1 MTLSKRLNI
10 IFFVVVIAVLAITGF
25 SFLAAYHIF
34 SDFGK
39 DYNFIAQRL
48 NTNIYALMI
57 ISALTAISGI
67 IIFRGLMNRILKL
80 IGELNSFTR
89 NMIHGGQ
96 KITVDVKESDEL
108 KTLADNL
115 NRMADSYKEKISV
128 LENSMDKQQRAVR
141 ELAILNELMGF
152 VTSEVNLDFILK
164 NFVSR
169 TCDLIKSEHCAAII
183 FEPESL
189 KPNVFVTKE
198 EILDPS
204 AIHMNSEGFFK
215 KLLKDMVPLRFSSD
229 PDNPQ
234 TRIKITDI
242 NLEGKDVLVVPL
254 IFSNTL
260 SGLLLLANKLEGS
273 YTREDEDVL
282 MDFSFQAF
290 QTIAMHEQ
298 IRRLAVTDGLT
309 GLNNHRHFQERLSHE
324 VELANRYNK
333 NLSLLILDVDH
344 FKTFNDVYGHQV
356 GDLVLKSI
364 AAIILEQVR
373 RTDFAA
379 RYGGE
384 EFAVIMQETGYDG
397 ARILAE
403 RLRKTI
409 AETPFT
415 LPDGAKALITVSVG
429 FASIPENTRDKTWLI
444 EMADKAM
451 YYAKERGRN
460 LSCGFGD

>member
-1 MTLSKRLNI
+1 MTLSKKLNI
-10 IFFVVVIAVLAITGF
+10 IFFVVIVAVLAITGF

-39 DYNFIAQRL
+39 DYNFIAERL
-48 NTNIYALMI
+48 STNIYALMI
-57 ISALTAISGI
+57 IAALTAISGI
-67 IIFRGLMNRILKL
+67 IIFRGLMNRILRL

-89 NMIHGGQ
+89 NIIHGEQ
-96 KITVDVKESDEL
+96 KITVDEKESDEL

-128 LENSMDKQQRAVR
+128 LEHSMNKQQRAVR
-141 ELAILNELMGF
+141 ELSILNELMGF

-164 NFVSR
+164 NFVNR
-169 TCDLIKSEHCAAII
+169 TCNLIKSEYCAATI

-189 KPNVFVTKE
+189 RPNVFVTKE
-198 EILDPS
+198 ETPDPS
-204 AIHMNSEGFFK
+204 TIHMNPDGFFK
-215 KLLKDMVPLRFSSD
+215 KLLNDMVPLRFSSD
-229 PDNPQ
+229 HNNPR
-234 TRIKITDI
+234 THIKIPDI
-242 NLEGKDVLVVPL
+242 NLEVKDVLAVPL

-273 YTREDEDVL
+273 YTQEDEDVL
-282 MDFSFQAF
+282 MGFSFQAF

-298 IRRLAVTDGLT
+298 IRSLAVTDGLT
-309 GLNNHRHFQERLSHE
+309 GLNNHRHFQERLTGAI
-324 VELANRYNK
+324 ELANRYGK

-344 FKTFNDVYGHQV
+344 FKTFNDMYGHQV

-364 AAIILEQVR
+364 ASIILEQAR

-384 EFAVIMQETGYDG
+384 EFAVIMPETTYEG

-403 RLRKTI
+403 RLRKKI

-415 LPDGAKALITVSVG
+415 LPDGNKSPITVSVG
-429 FASIPENTRDKTWLI
+429 FASIPENTQDKTRLI
-444 EMADKAM
+444 EMADRAM
-451 YYAKERGRN
+451 YAAKEHGRN
-460 LSCGFGD
+460 LSCGFGN